1 MKKINKITLRQTLTP
16 LITIA
21 IICFL
26 WFGPIRISYIEN
38 IIISILIIISN
49 YIEYKGRPFSAL
61 GFRRGKFTLKNILVL
76 APLFALGLFVFYVFV
91 LVPGITKLTGVPIDY
106 SSFDELKGNLPACL
120 IALLLVWAT
129 AGFGE
134 EIIFRGYFM
143 RQFVKF
149 FGESKVSIMLNIV
162 LLACFFGFMHSYQ
175 GITGQLVAGFVGALL
190 ALIFYLR
197 KYDLWFIVAVHG
209 FFDTIALICIYFG
222 LG

>member
-1 MKKINKITLRQTLTP
+1 MNKITLRQTLIP
-16 LITIA
+16 LITFA

-38 IIISILIIISN
+38 IIISIVIIIAN
-49 YIEYKGRPFSAL
+49 YIEYKGKPFSAL
-61 GFRRGKFTLKNILVL
+61 GFQREKFTFKNIFVL
-76 APLFALGLFVFYVFV
+76 APLVALGLFVFYVFA
-91 LVPGITKLTGVPIDY
+91 LVPGITKLTGVAIDY
-106 SSFDELKGNLPACL
+106 SNFEQLRGNLSACL
-120 IALLLVWAT
+120 TALLVVWAT

-149 FGESKVSIMLNIV
+149 FGESKVSIVLNIV
-162 LLACFFGFMHSYQ
+162 LFACFFGFMHSYQ
-175 GITGQLVAGFVGALL
+175 GITGQLVTGFVGALL

-197 KYDLWFIVAVHG
+197 KYDLWFIIAVHG

-222 LG
+222 LA

>member
-1 MKKINKITLRQTLTP
+1 MNKITLRQVLIP

-26 WFGPIRISYIEN
+26 WFGPFRITIEN
-38 IIISILIIISN
+38 IIISIVIIIAN
-49 YIEYKGRPFSAL
+49 YIEYKGKPFSAL
-61 GFRRGKFTLKNILVL
+61 GFQREKFTFKNIFVL
-76 APLFALGLFVFYVFV
+76 APLVAVGLFVFYAFV

-106 SSFDELKGNLPACL
+106 SGFDQIKGNLPYFL
-120 IALLLVWAT
+120 IFLLLVWAT

-149 FGESKVSIMLNIV
+149 FGESKVSIVLNIV
-162 LLACFFGFMHSYQ
+162 LITGFFGFMHSSQ
-175 GITGQLVAGFVGALL
+175 GITGQLVTWIVGALI

-197 KYDLWFIVAVHG
+197 KYDLWFVIAVHG
-209 FFDTIALICIYFG
+209 FFNTIALSCIYFD
-222 LG
+222 LV

>member
-1 MKKINKITLRQTLTP
+1 MNKINLRQTIIP

-26 WFGPIRISYIEN
+26 WFGPISISYIEN
-38 IIISILIIISN
+38 IIISILIIIAN
-49 YIEYKGRPFSAL
+49 YIEYKGKPFSAL
-61 GFRRGKFTLKNILVL
+61 GFQREKFTLKNILLL
-76 APLFALGLFVFYVFV
+76 APLVALGLFVFYVFV
-91 LVPGITKLTGVPIDY
+91 LVPGITKLTGIPIDY

-149 FGESKVSIMLNIV
+149 FGESKVSIVLNID

-222 LG
+222 LA

>member
-1 MKKINKITLRQTLTP
+1 MNKLTLRQTLTP

-38 IIISILIIISN
+38 VIISILIIIAN
-49 YIEYKGRPFSAL
+49 YIEYKGKPFLAL
-61 GFRRGKFTLKNILVL
+61 GFQREKFTFKNIFVL
-76 APLFALGLFVFYVFV
+76 APLVALGLFVFYVFA
-91 LVPGITKLTGVPIDY
+91 LVPGITELTGVPIDY
-106 SSFDELKGNLPACL
+106 SSFDQLKGNLPACL
-120 IALLLVWAT
+120 VALLIVWAS

-149 FGESKVSIMLNIV
+149 FGESKVSIVLNIL

-175 GITGQLVAGFVGALL
+175 GITGQLVTGAIGAIV

-197 KYDLWFIVAVHG
+197 KYDLWFVVAVHG
-209 FFDTIALICIYFG
+209 FFDTIALICVYFG
-222 LG
+222 LV

>member
-1 MKKINKITLRQTLTP
+1 MNKINLRQTLIP

-21 IICFL
+21 IIWFI
-26 WFGPIRISYIEN
+26 WFGPIRINYIEN
-38 IIISILIIISN
+38 VIIAIVIIIAN
-49 YIEYKGRPFSAL
+49 YIEYKGKPFSAL
-61 GFRRGKFTLKNILVL
+61 GFQRKKFTFKNILVL
-76 APLFALGLFVFYVFV
+76 APIVALGLFAFYVFV
-91 LVPGITKLTGVPIDY
+91 VVPGMTKLTGVPIDY
-106 SSFDELKGNLPACL
+106 SSFEQLKGNLPACL
-120 IALLLVWAT
+120 IALGVVWAT

-149 FGESKVSIMLNIV
+149 FGESKVSIAINII
-162 LLACFFGFMHSYQ
+162 LFGCFFGFMHSYQ

-209 FFDTIALICIYFG
+209 FFDTFALICIYYG
-222 LG
+222 LA

>member
-1 MKKINKITLRQTLTP
+1 MNKITLRQILIP

-26 WFGPIRISYIEN
+26 WFGPFRITIEN
-38 IIISILIIISN
+38 IIISIVIIIAN
-49 YIEYKGRPFSAL
+49 YIEYKGKPFSAL
-61 GFRRGKFTLKNILVL
+61 GFQREKFTFKNIFVL
-76 APLFALGLFVFYVFV
+76 APLVTLGLFAFYVFV

-106 SSFDELKGNLPACL
+106 SGFDQLKGSLPTFL
-120 IALLLVWAT
+120 ITLLLVWAT

-149 FGESKVSIMLNIV
+149 FGASKVSIVLNIV
-162 LLACFFGFMHSYQ
+162 LITGFFGFMHSSQ
-175 GITGQLVAGFVGALL
+175 GITGQLVTWIVGALL

-197 KYDLWFIVAVHG
+197 KYDLWFIIAVHG
-209 FFDTIALICIYFG
+209 FFNTIALTCIYFD
-222 LG
+222 LV

>member
-1 MKKINKITLRQTLTP
+1 MNKPSLRQTLIP

-21 IICFL
+21 IISFL

-38 IIISILIIISN
+38 IIISILIIAAN
-49 YIEYKGRPFSAL
+49 YIEYKGKPFSAL
-61 GFRRGKFTLKNILVL
+61 GFHRENFTFKNIVVL
-76 APLFALGLFVFYVFV
+76 APLVALGLFVFYVFV

-106 SSFDELKGNLPACL
+106 SSFDQLKGNLPACL
-120 IALLLVWAT
+120 VALLIVWVS

-149 FGESKVSIMLNIV
+149 FGESKVSIVLNIL
-162 LLACFFGFMHSYQ
+162 LLAAFFGFMHSYQ
-175 GITGQLVAGFVGALL
+175 GITGQLVTGTVGAIL

-197 KYDLWFIVAVHG
+197 KYDLWFVVAVHG
-209 FFDTIALICIYFG
+209 FFDTIALICVYLG
-222 LG
+222 LV